1 MNKKNLK
8 RIGIITIM
16 LVVIAGICWG
26 IKLYIREKDPRWQAA
41 KEIYRVQTALQEV
54 DENAK
59 LESLSEVRS
68 FEITSPNSPTIYYYC
83 TITAYTAYLT
93 EAPNETTTLNKT
105 ALSMVVDIDS
115 LENRRDCKVGNQ
127 DAVMG
132 ETDGF
137 HYLCWTYSPKYSCVF
152 KFVEGSVTEEDLF
165 RMAESVAPIK

>member
-1 MNKKNLK
+1 MKKNVK
-8 RIGIITIM
+8 RI
-16 LVVIAGICWG
+16 VIALIVAVVAAGIAWG
-26 IKLYIREKDPRWQAA
+26 IKLYFREKDHRWQAA
-41 KEIYRVQTALQEV
+41 REIYKVQAAQQQV

-83 TITAYTAYLT
+83 TITSYLA
-93 EAPNETTTLNKT
+93 EEPEETIALNKT
-105 ALSMVVDIDS
+105 VLSMVVDIDS

-132 ETDGF
+132 ELDGF

-152 KFVEGSVTEEDLF
+152 KYVEGSVTEEDLF
-165 RMAESVAPIK
+165 HMAESVAPIK

>member
-1 MNKKNLK
+1 MNKKNFK
-8 RIGIITIM
+8 RIGIIAIVI
-16 LVVIAGICWG
+16 VVIVGICWC

-54 DENAK
+54 DENTK

-83 TITAYTAYLT
+83 TITSYLA
-93 EAPNETTTLNKT
+93 EEPEETTELNKT

-132 ETDGF
+132 EIDGF

-152 KFVEGSVTEEDLF
+152 KYVEGSVTEEDLF
-165 RMAESVAPIK
+165 HMAESVAPIK

>member
-1 MNKKNLK
+1 MNRKKTLWY
-8 RIGIITIM
+8 IF
-16 LVVIAGICWG
+16 VFIAGIAIVAGSVWG
-26 IKLYIREKDPRWQAA
+26 IKLWLRERDPCWQAA

-54 DENAK
+54 DENTK

-83 TITAYTAYLT
+83 TITSYLT
-93 EAPNETTTLNKT
+93 EAPNETTALNKT

-132 ETDGF
+132 EIDGF

-152 KFVEGSVTEEDLF
+152 KYVEGSVTEEDLF
-165 RMAESVAPIK
+165 HMAESVAPIK

>member
-1 MNKKNLK
+1 MNRKKILWY
-8 RIGIITIM
+8 IFAF
-16 LVVIAGICWG
+16 IAGIAFVVGSVWG
-26 IKLYIREKDPRWQAA
+26 IKLWRRERDPRWQAA

-54 DENAK
+54 DENTK

-83 TITAYTAYLT
+83 TITSYLA
-93 EAPNETTTLNKT
+93 EEPEETTALNQT

>member
-8 RIGIITIM
+8 RIGIITIVI
-16 LVVIAGICWG
+16 VVIAGICWG

-41 KEIYRVQTALQEV
+41 KEIYRVKTAVQEV

-83 TITAYTAYLT
+83 TITSYLAEEAEKTTA
-93 EAPNETTTLNKT
+93 LNKN
-105 ALSMVVDIDS
+105 ALSLVVDIDS

-132 ETDGF
+132 EIDGF

>member
-1 MNKKNLK
+1 MNKKNLR

-83 TITAYTAYLT
+83 TITSYLA
-93 EAPNETTTLNKT
+93 EEPEETTALNQT

-115 LENRRDCKVGNQ
+115 LDNRRDCKVGNQ

-132 ETDGF
+132 EIDGF

-152 KFVEGSVTEEDLF
+152 KYVEGSITEEDLF
-165 RMAESVAPIK
+165 HMAESVAPIK

>member
-8 RIGIITIM
+8 RIGIIIIM

-41 KEIYRVQTALQEV
+41 KEIYLVQTALQKV

-83 TITAYTAYLT
+83 TITSYLT
-93 EAPNETTTLNKT
+93 EAPNETTALNKT

-132 ETDGF
+132 EIDGF
-137 HYLCWTYSPKYSCVF
+137 HYLCWTYSPKFSCVF
-152 KFVEGSVTEEDLF
+152 KYLEGSITEEDLF
-165 RMAESVAPIK
+165 HMAESVQPIDNS

>member
-1 MNKKNLK
+1 M
-8 RIGIITIM
+8 
-16 LVVIAGICWG
+16 
-26 IKLYIREKDPRWQAA
+26 
-41 KEIYRVQTALQEV
+41 
-54 DENAK
+54 
-59 LESLSEVRS
+59 
-68 FEITSPNSPTIYYYC
+68 
-83 TITAYTAYLT
+83 T
-93 EAPNETTTLNKT
+93 EAPEETTALNKT

>member
-8 RIGIITIM
+8 RIGIIIIM
-16 LVVIAGICWG
+16 LVVLAGICWG

-41 KEIYRVQTALQEV
+41 KEIYLVQTALQKV

-83 TITAYTAYLT
+83 TITSYLA
-93 EAPNETTTLNKT
+93 EEPEETTALNKT

-132 ETDGF
+132 EIDGF
-137 HYLCWTYSPKYSCVF
+137 HYLCWTYSPIYSCVF
-152 KFVEGSVTEEDLF
+152 KYVEGSVTEEDLF
-165 RMAESVAPIK
+165 HMAESVEPVK

>member
-8 RIGIITIM
+8 RIGIIIIVIVV
-16 LVVIAGICWG
+16 LVSICWG

-41 KEIYRVQTALQEV
+41 KEIYHVQTALQEV

-83 TITAYTAYLT
+83 TITSYLA
-93 EAPNETTTLNKT
+93 EEPEETIALNKT
-105 ALSMVVDIDS
+105 VLSMVVDIDS

-132 ETDGF
+132 ELDGF

-152 KFVEGSVTEEDLF
+152 KYVEGSVTEEDLF
-165 RMAESVAPIK
+165 HMAESVAPIK

>member
-8 RIGIITIM
+8 RIGIIIIM
-16 LVVIAGICWG
+16 LVVLAGICWG

-41 KEIYRVQTALQEV
+41 KEIYRVQTALQKV

-68 FEITSPNSPTIYYYC
+68 FEITTPNSPTIYYYC
-83 TITAYTAYLT
+83 TITAYLT
-93 EAPNETTTLNKT
+93 EESEETTTLNKT

-132 ETDGF
+132 EIDGF

-152 KFVEGSVTEEDLF
+152 KYVEGSVTEEDLF
-165 RMAESVAPIK
+165 HMAESVAPIK

>member
-8 RIGIITIM
+8 RIGIIIIM
-16 LVVIAGICWG
+16 LVVLAGICWG

-41 KEIYRVQTALQEV
+41 KEIYLVQTALQEV

-83 TITAYTAYLT
+83 TITSYLA
-93 EAPNETTTLNKT
+93 EEPEETTALNQT
-105 ALSMVVDIDS
+105 ALSMVVDIDT

-132 ETDGF
+132 EIEGF
-137 HYLCWTYSPKYSCVF
+137 HYLCWTYSAKYSCVF
-152 KFVEGSVTEEDLF
+152 KYVEGSVTEEYLF
-165 RMAESVAPIK
+165 HMAESVAPIK

>member
-1 MNKKNLK
+1 MKKNVK
-8 RIGIITIM
+8 RI
-16 LVVIAGICWG
+16 VIAIIVALVAAWTAWG
-26 IKLYIREKDPRWQAA
+26 NKLHIREKDPRWQAA
-41 KEIYRVQTALQEV
+41 KEIYLVQTALQKV

-83 TITAYTAYLT
+83 TITSYLT
-93 EAPNETTTLNKT
+93 EAPNETTALNKT

>member
-8 RIGIITIM
+8 RIGIIIIM
-16 LVVIAGICWG
+16 LVVIAIICWG

-68 FEITSPNSPTIYYYC
+68 FEITSPNSPTIFYYC
-83 TITAYTAYLT
+83 TITSYLT
-93 EAPNETTTLNKT
+93 EEPEETTALNKT

-115 LENRRDCKVGNQ
+115 LEKRSDCKVGNQ

-132 ETDGF
+132 EIDGF

-152 KFVEGSVTEEDLF
+152 KYVEGSVSEEDLF

>member
-8 RIGIITIM
+8 RIGIITIVI
-16 LVVIAGICWG
+16 VVIAGICWG

-68 FEITSPNSPTIYYYC
+68 FEITTPNSPTIYYYC
-83 TITAYTAYLT
+83 TITAYLA
-93 EAPNETTTLNKT
+93 EEPEETTALNKT

-132 ETDGF
+132 EIDGF

-152 KFVEGSVTEEDLF
+152 KYVEDSITEEDLF
-165 RMAESVAPIK
+165 HMAESVAPIK

>member
-1 MNKKNLK
+1 MKKKNLK
-8 RIGIITIM
+8 RIWITTI
-16 LVVIAGICWG
+16 LIVFIAGICWG

-41 KEIYRVQTALQEV
+41 KEISRVQTDLQAV

-68 FEITSPNSPTIYYYC
+68 FEITSPNSPTIHYYC
-83 TITAYTAYLT
+83 TITSYLA
-93 EAPNETTTLNKT
+93 EEPEETTALNKT

-132 ETDGF
+132 EIDGF

-152 KFVEGSVTEEDLF
+152 KYVEGSVTEEDLF
-165 RMAESVAPIK
+165 HMAESVAPIK